1 MSETQLK
8 LSRQHRLAFNLLY
21 STYNYIFFS
30 ASNSVR

>member
-21 STYNYIFFS
+21 STYKLHFFFQLQIL
-30 ASNSVR
+30 